1 MPLGFVLL
9 CARVLLPSNV
19 HIILVLFF
27 RFYFYFYVH
36 CPSKN
41 DEFSYYAKQFV
52 LSLAAPYNL
61 RYSSIIINHL

>member
-9 CARVLLPSNV
+9 RARVLLPSKV
-19 HIILVLFF
+19 HIIPVLFF

-41 DEFSYYAKQFV
+41 NELSYHAKQFV

-61 RYSSIIINHL
+61 RCSSIIIDYL